1 MQRILIII
9 DLNFC
14 VFWINIKRIIRCVD
28 CPTIRQPKQGLTSF
42 WFFHPHLS
50 NDTFIQV
57 LDNTLINGQ
66 KKEEEKKEE
75 GYSITW

>member
-50 NDTFIQV
+50 NDRKGRTGELKT
-57 LDNTLINGQ
+57 LDKLLT
-66 KKEEEKKEE
+66 KKQ
-75 GYSITW
+75 YLRR